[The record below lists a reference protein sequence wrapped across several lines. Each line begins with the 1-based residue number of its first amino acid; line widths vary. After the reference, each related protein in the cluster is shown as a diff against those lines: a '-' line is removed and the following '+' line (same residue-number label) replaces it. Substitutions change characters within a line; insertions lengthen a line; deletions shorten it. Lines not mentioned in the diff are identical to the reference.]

1 MQGELYWRDQ
11 AARDCFKTYQGMALK
26 YVSFN
31 DYETASY
38 FHQRCLDISIEF
50 KYIEGEAQ
58 AHRGLGI
65 CEEKVDNMFAA
76 KEHLETA
83 LEKARSGELGS
94 VVREISKDLVRV
106 YQMIAKQYLEQN
118 DFDMSL
124 QFFEKCL
131 GVAQEAQDRDKEAE
145 CY

>member
-1 MQGELYWRDQ
+1 M
-11 AARDCFKTYQGMALK
+11 
-26 YVSFN
+26 YVGFN

-65 CEEKVDNMFAA
+65 CEEKVFNKFPAMQ
-76 KEHLETA
+76 HLETA
-83 LEKARSGELGS
+83 MEKAKTGELLK

-106 YQMIAKQYLEQN
+106 YQMIANEYLERN
-118 DFDMSL
+118 EFDMSL

-131 GVAQEAQDRDKEAE
+131 GVA
-145 CY
+145 

>member
-1 MQGELYWRDQ
+1 M
-11 AARDCFKTYQGMALK
+11 
-26 YVSFN
+26 
-31 DYETASY
+31 
-38 FHQRCLDISIEF
+38 
-50 KYIEGEAQ
+50 
-58 AHRGLGI
+58 GI
-65 CEEKVDNMFAA
+65 CEEKVFNKFAA

-83 LEKARSGELGS
+83 LEKARSGELGN

-106 YQMIAKQYLEQN
+106 YQMIATEYLEQN

-131 GVAQEAQDRDKEAE
+131 GVAQEAQDRDIEAE